1 MAILKGDPVK
11 AFFYQDHEAHIKVHM
26 SMNQDP
32 LIAQMMM
39 QNPKAQATQAAL
51 MAHIAEHAAFDYRL
65 KIEKA
70 MGIPLPPSDEDLPA
84 QIELSLSSMMA
95 QAAQQVL
102 QQSQAQAAQQQA
114 QQQAQDPMVQLQ
126 QQDMQIKQGGL
137 QLEMQKAQQ
146 QFQLEQERLNIE
158 KQRMVLDASAKADAN
173 NIRKEEHESKMQLE
187 GLKTGSAIKEKQER
201 LKYEQESAGIR
212 MGADIARD
220 KANFAAQKKGKE

>member
-1 MAILKGDPVK
+1 MI
-11 AFFYQDHEAHIKVHM
+11 
-26 SMNQDP
+26 
-32 LIAQMMM
+32 
-39 QNPKAQATQAAL
+39 QAAL
-51 MAHIAEHAAFDYRL
+51 MAHIAEHVAFDYRL
-65 KIEKA
+65 KIENS
-70 MGIPLPPSDEDLPA
+70 MGVPLPPEDAELPP

-114 QQQAQDPMVQLQ
+114 QQQAQDPVVQLQ

-146 QFQLEQERLNIE
+146 QFQIDQERLNIE
-158 KQRMVLDASAKADAN
+158 KQRMILEASAKADAN
-173 NIRKEEHESKMQLE
+173 NIRKEEHQNKMELE
-187 GLKTGSAIKEKQER
+187 GLKTGASIKEKQAR

-220 KANFAAQKKGKE
+220 KANFDSQTKGTE